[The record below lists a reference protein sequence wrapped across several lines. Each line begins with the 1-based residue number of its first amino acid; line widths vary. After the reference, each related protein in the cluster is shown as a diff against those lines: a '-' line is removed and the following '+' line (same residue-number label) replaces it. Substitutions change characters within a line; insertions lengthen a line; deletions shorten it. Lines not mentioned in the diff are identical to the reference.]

1 LFTFFHIFF
10 QFSVLTKINRQPT
23 IVAQKQSATP
33 EKFGGQHPAMDV
45 HRVCAK
51 TAKIDFW
58 AKELKTIDFRW
69 MTLFRAPWASRYT
82 FSIIACRT

>member
-1 LFTFFHIFF
+1 
-10 QFSVLTKINRQPT
+10 
-23 IVAQKQSATP
+23 
-33 EKFGGQHPAMDV
+33 MDV

-69 MTLFRAPWASRYT
+69 MTLFRAPAALGFQVYIFNHSVPHVIRNSNT
-82 FSIIACRT
+82 TGRPGRAREGEATKG